1 MELYS
6 NDEKVSISA
15 AFYDDR
21 GIKIVSLSSS
31 ISESKPWG
39 SLVFMQKVLW
49 IVFYFVNLRH
59 TMSKY

>member
-21 GIKIVSLSSS
+21 GIEIVSLSNS
-31 ISESKPWG
+31 ISESKPWS

-49 IVFYFVNLRH
+49 TVFYFVNLRH

>member
-21 GIKIVSLSSS
+21 GIEIVSLSSS
-31 ISESKPWG
+31 ISESKPWS

-49 IVFYFVNLRH
+49 TVFYFLNLRH

>member
-21 GIKIVSLSSS
+21 GIEIVSLSSS
-31 ISESKPWG
+31 ISESKPWS

-49 IVFYFVNLRH
+49 TVFYFVNLRH

>member
-15 AFYDDR
+15 ALYDDR
-21 GIKIVSLSSS
+21 GIEIVSLSSS

-39 SLVFMQKVLW
+39 SLVFMQKILW
-49 IVFYFVNLRH
+49 TVFYFVNLRH
-59 TMSKY
+59 TMSNY